1 MYRHILIST
10 DGSEMARK
18 GVDHGLDLA
27 RAIGAKVTVVTVTEI
42 VMTYM
47 SEGTEA
53 GGLSYYHQ
61 IVDIQRAAAQN
72 LLAEVEGRAREMGV
86 DVETVC
92 VEQDSAAEAIVE
104 TAEQRNCDVIVI
116 ASHGRRGL
124 TRVMLGSVAWK
135 VLTLSSIPVLV
146 VR

>member
-1 MYRHILIST
+1 
-10 DGSEMARK
+10 MARK

-27 RAIGAKVTVVTVTEI
+27 RVIGAKVTVVTVTEI

-104 TAEQRNCDVIVI
+104 TAEQRNCDLIVI

-135 VLTLSSIPVLV
+135 VLTLSSVPVLV